1 LWKPPDRCVS
11 IHESGP
17 RTEDAVIKQELEAL
31 RIDRSERRPRGAR
44 LGLWTGVAVIALGIT
59 GGLLWWAL
67 GAERAVPVKV
77 ATAVERSGGS
87 GASTVLNAS
96 GYVTARRRATVSSK
110 ITGKLTEVNI
120 EEGDRVEA
128 GDVLARLDDS
138 HYRAA
143 LQLARSQLDAAQ
155 RAIHETRARLDLAEI
170 TLKRTERL
178 VREEVSGEADL
189 DAARAEAE
197 ALRAR
202 LSLDRE
208 RVHVAE
214 REVALRE
221 TQLTDTVIEAP
232 FAGVVVSKDAQEGE
246 MISPISA
253 GGGFTRTGI
262 CTVVDMGSLEIE
274 VDVNEA
280 YIARVHPDQ
289 RVEAVLDAYPGW
301 KIPAQV
307 ITPVPTADR
316 QKATVLVRIGFEQL
330 DPRILPDMG
339 IKVAFLEDEQV
350 RSPDEVRRVLTV
362 PRAALRA
369 DAGRDVVFVV
379 KSDRVERRAVT
390 VGGAPDGETVEV
402 VAGLGPGEQVV
413 TDGPADLAD
422 GDRVKVQ

>member
-1 LWKPPDRCVS
+1 VAIVL
-11 IHESGP
+11 
-17 RTEDAVIKQELEAL
+17 
-31 RIDRSERRPRGAR
+31 
-44 LGLWTGVAVIALGIT
+44 GVA
-59 GGLLWWAL
+59 GGALWWGL
-67 GAERAVPVKV
+67 GGKRAAPVQV
-77 ATAVERSGGS
+77 ATVVERSGNPGPR
-87 GASTVLNAS
+87 TVLNAS

-128 GDVLARLDDS
+128 GEVLARIDDA

-143 LQLARSQLDAAQ
+143 LELARSQLDAAR
-155 RAIHETRARLDLAEI
+155 RAIEETRARLELAEV
-170 TLKRTERL
+170 TLRRTERL

-202 LSLDRE
+202 LSLERE
-208 RVHVAE
+208 QVRVAE
-214 REVALRE
+214 REVAVRE

-232 FAGVVVSKDAQEGE
+232 FSGVVVSKDAQEGE
-246 MISPISA
+246 MISPVSA
-253 GGGFTRTGI
+253 GGGFTRTGV
-262 CTVVDMGSLEIE
+262 CTLVDMGSLEIE

-280 YIARVHPDQ
+280 YIARVHPEQ
-289 RVEAVLDAYPGW
+289 AVEAVLDAYPDW
-301 KIPAQV
+301 EIPARV

-339 IKVAFLEDEQV
+339 IKVAFLEDE
-350 RSPDEVRRVLTV
+350 SSGSGDEPRRVLTV

-379 KSDRVERRAVT
+379 ANERAERRAVT
-390 VGGAPDGETVEV
+390 VGGALDGETVEIA
-402 VAGLGPGEQVV
+402 AGLRPGERVV
-413 TDGPADLAD
+413 VEGPSDLAN
-422 GDRVKVQ
+422 GDRVKAR